1 MQTSKKTLSLLITT
15 LLTLSMIVA
24 AVPLASAE
32 IVNMT
37 INPTSGAVGTK
48 VLVSGM
54 GANPFGQVKIYW
66 ESVAGT
72 VLNTTAADPSGNFSC
87 YVTIPAA
94 INGPHYIIAQDNLG
108 YANGTQFTVTAS
120 MTPLYMPP
128 FFVTKVLPGDSL
140 AVSGSGFS
148 ANKTVTVYLNRTSGN
163 MTLGTATTD
172 GVGSFSTAVIVP
184 SIPETEYGTFALF
197 AIDANNVTATT
208 KVVLDYYINVMPGSA
223 PPGVTVYISGRIP
236 ASKDYEILI
245 NNTVVES
252 GTSSSTGTFSETYP
266 LPALLAQGSYLV
278 MVRWD
283 VTNTRTTTLTVGPA
297 PSITLTPTSGVAGA
311 TVTVTG
317 SGFSSLAN
325 VTIALGTTVVNSTA
339 TDSRFGPT
347 NVAGAFSGTFAVPN
361 LAPGAYVAKVTDQYG
376 ASAQTAFTILA
387 APTTTIA
394 LRAAQ
399 YLQGDTL
406 SFNIYTTDPAVTTVA
421 VQILDPSGGVWW
433 SGFNWSLVSMPTY
446 STVPYADQV
455 DGNKNPLKLPDDA
468 PLGSWNWTIYYGAN
482 KATGLFTVA
491 AKPTLASVQAQI
503 NQLSAQINSLG
514 GNFSS
519 ITSQL
524 NSINSQLSSISSTV
538 SGISGA
544 ASSAASA
551 ANSAKSAA
559 DSAKAAAD
567 AAKASAD
574 SAVSAIQDATSAAQS
589 AVSAANAAKASADS
603 AASAVDD
610 ATTAAE
616 GAKAAAEGVSMAV
629 WIAVVLSLVA
639 AIAAIFAVITIRG
652 KIAG

>member
-1 MQTSKKTLSLLITT
+1 MQKSKKTLSLLITA

-37 INPTSGAVGTK
+37 INPSSGVVGTK

-94 INGPHYIIAQDNLG
+94 VNGPHYIIAQDNLG

-120 MTPLYMPP
+120 MTPRYLPP

-140 AVSGSGFS
+140 AVGGSGFS
-148 ANKTVTVYLNRTSGN
+148 ANKTVTVYLNRTTGN
-163 MTLGTATTD
+163 QTLGTATTD
-172 GVGSFSTAVIVP
+172 GVGSFSTSVVVP
-184 SIPETEYGTFALF
+184 AIPETEYGTLSLF
-197 AIDANNVTATT
+197 AVDANNVTATT
-208 KVVLDYYINVMPGSA
+208 KVVIDYYVNVMPAYA
-223 PPGVTVYISGRIP
+223 PPGVSVYISGRIP
-236 ASKDYEILI
+236 ASKDYEIRI
-245 NNTVVES
+245 NGTTVES
-252 GTSSSTGTFSETYP
+252 GTSSSTGTFSETYT
-266 LPALLAQGSYLV
+266 LPTLLAAGTYTV
-278 MVRWD
+278 TVVWD
-283 VTNTRTTTLTVGPA
+283 VVNSRSTTLTVGPA
-297 PSITLTPTSGVAGA
+297 PSISLSAASGVAGA
-311 TVTVTG
+311 IVTIQG
-317 SGFSSLAN
+317 NGFSSLAN
-325 VTIALGTTVVNSTA
+325 VTFALGTTVVNSTA
-339 TDSRFGPT
+339 ADPRFGPT
-347 NVAGAFSGTFAVPN
+347 DITGAFTGTFEVPN
-361 LAPGAYVAKVTDQYG
+361 LTPGAYVAKVTDQYG
-376 ASAQTAFTILA
+376 ASAQTTFTILA

-399 YLQGDTL
+399 YMQGDTL
-406 SFNIYTTDPAVTTVA
+406 SFNIYTTDPAITTVA

-433 SGFNWSLVSMPTY
+433 TGFNWTLVSMVTY

-455 DGNKNPLKLPDDA
+455 DSNNNPLKLPDDA
-468 PLGSWNWTIYYGAN
+468 PTGSWNWTIYYGAK
-482 KATGLFTVA
+482 KATGLFTVVE
-491 AKPTLASVQAQI
+491 KPTLASVQAQI

-559 DSAKAAAD
+559 DSAKASADAAKAAAD

-574 SAVSAIQDATSAAQS
+574 NAVSAVSGATSA
-589 AVSAANAAKASADS
+589 
-603 AASAVDD
+603 
-610 ATTAAE
+610 
-616 GAKAAAEGVSMAV
+616 
-629 WIAVVLSLVA
+629 
-639 AIAAIFAVITIRG
+639 
-652 KIAG
+652 